1 MKSFIAIL
9 LCNYLKGWGK
19 MKKYGMAALLFLT
32 CLLMA
37 GCGKSMNKMD
47 DQTKIAVKTVMD
59 FKSKYNKK
67 DNEERKDYDFD
78 SGYFP
83 TDLSEKDALQ
93 VYLMKAKND
102 ENNVYYIKYNETEY
116 SDPDL
121 KKKIKDHVREYAA
134 TSNGK
139 EFEPISETEFI
150 QAIEQENVTK
160 VFEAKE

>member
-1 MKSFIAIL
+1 
-9 LCNYLKGWGK
+9 

-37 GCGKSMNKMD
+37 GCGKS
-47 DQTKIAVKTVMD
+47 
-59 FKSKYNKK
+59 
-67 DNEERKDYDFD
+67 
-78 SGYFP
+78 
-83 TDLSEKDALQ
+83 
-93 VYLMKAKND
+93 
-102 ENNVYYIKYNETEY
+102 
-116 SDPDL
+116 DPDL
-121 KKKIKDHVREYAA
+121 KKKIKDHVRESAA